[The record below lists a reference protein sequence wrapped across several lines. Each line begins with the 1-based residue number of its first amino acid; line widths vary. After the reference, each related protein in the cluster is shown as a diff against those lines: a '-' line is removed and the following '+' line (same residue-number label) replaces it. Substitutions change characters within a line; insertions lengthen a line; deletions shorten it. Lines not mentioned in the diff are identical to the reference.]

1 MQVHQVINW
10 PIRRS
15 HLQRSRCLIYRFH
28 VSRFLVGCGL
38 STSYLLIG
46 EYGCHRNTDSDRH
59 GLFTAYWRHLAI
71 SWKMATGL
79 THLVKVSHFLW
90 MTWRHTP
97 SVHFS
102 YTVNDGWFKRM
113 GFQPHMSANLQWP
126 EEEWG
131 EVRDRQTVFFP
142 TKLSTSLPVGY
153 GQPYLYFLEASVQA
167 LQRNRIRRN
176 ILQTLFIFTQLGL
189 KGPFRVFI
197 SKDLINKTTLNVFVC
212 ALHEPT
218 DSLYLSKASFL
229 AASAETCF
237 SAPSV
242 SSADTSVTLK
252 NQSFIV
258 DECRRS
264 LLWKLKPQKRSGL
277 SPQLRPDVSHL
288 SSLAPSV
295 SSNHRWM
302 SEEPC

>member
-1 MQVHQVINW
+1 MDDVT
-10 PIRRS
+10 S
-15 HLQRSRCLIYRFH
+15 HSFGPFLIY
-28 VSRFLVGCGL
+28 SQWWLVQ
-38 STSYLLIG
+38 T
-46 EYGCHRNTDSDRH
+46 H
-59 GLFTAYWRHLAI
+59 GLPTPHVCKP
-71 SWKMATGL
+71 S
-79 THLVKVSHFLW
+79 
-90 MTWRHTP
+90 MTWRR
-97 SVHFS
+97 V
-102 YTVNDGWFKRM
+102 R
-113 GFQPHMSANLQWP
+113 
-126 EEEWG
+126 WG
-131 EVRDRQTVFFP
+131 KRQTDCLFP